1 MLTWIQKKWFK
12 KVESPLQEGSIQQL
26 KKELK
31 EELKQELKQEFSEV
45 KSTTEESHNVSPLSS
60 KKSPKIHFLHSKR
73 SKHSV
78 CSHCQETLIT
88 ESGEFETTNCRVSG
102 TDHSGIR
109 YLACR
114 CGYVSRYD
122 RGCLEGTGTDPKEMH
137 YAAELFK
144 KAGHNSFRMSLTKDE
159 FC

>member
-31 EELKQELKQEFSEV
+31 EELKQELKQELSD
-45 KSTTEESHNVSPLSS
+45 THLTSPA
-60 KKSPKIHFLHSKR
+60 KKSSKIHFIHSKR
-73 SKHSV
+73 SKIQK
-78 CSHCQETLIT
+78 CSHCQRTLIT
-88 ESGEFETTNCRVSG
+88 ESGGFETTNCRVSG